1 MVPTYML
8 QGRVSDLQ
16 GNVYVS
22 FPREMADQIMGMNA
36 NEFKKF
42 KEEQDVEATKEL
54 FNNRQFR
61 VSFTFLIPSIVLS
74 IPC

>member
-22 FPREMADQIMGMNA
+22 FPREMADQIMGMTA
-36 NEFKKF
+36 TEFKQF
-42 KEEQDVEATKEL
+42 KEEKTTDEIKEL
-54 FNNRQFR
+54 FNNR
-61 VSFTFLIPSIVLS
+61 
-74 IPC
+74 